1 MNSESLRLRARAIHC
16 DSVSDSRE
24 NAITT
29 ATIHSVYEVGS
40 RNYAWPRILLMT
52 KPVLLLC
59 LLDWQIDPPW
69 SPSVYRFRRQQPSP
83 PAVLPRIAKWK
94 PGERRYAALKLS
106 EQC

>member
-1 MNSESLRLRARAIHC
+1 MNSESFRLKARAIHC
-16 DSVSDSRE
+16 DPVSASRE

-59 LLDWQIDPPW
+59 LREWQIEPPL
-69 SPSVYRFRRQQPSP
+69 SRGVYRSRGSHGSGAVYGRDSP
-83 PAVLPRIAKWK
+83 PPASAPWN
-94 PGERRYAALKLS
+94 
-106 EQC
+106 

>member
-52 KPVLLLC
+52 KPPLLLC
-59 LLDWQIDPPW
+59 LREWQMDPPL
-69 SPSVYRFRRQQPSP
+69 SPRIDQSAVPRGYGAQSRCVIRHIP
-83 PAVLPRIAKWK
+83 PA
-94 PGERRYAALKLS
+94 RRK
-106 EQC
+106 